1 MPEEERVTRRLNV
14 IHRAEVMQEII
25 KKHIGCIKAVGET
38 NTDIRHFEN
47 LNALEIVAYYVIET
61 IGRETLNA
69 KRFEYS
75 MKKSGEHAASVL
87 KEIKSMINYILEESE
102 EE

>member
-1 MPEEERVTRRLNV
+1 MSEEERVKHRLDV

-25 KKHIGCIKAVGET
+25 DKYIGCIEA
-38 NTDIRHFEN
+38 
-47 LNALEIVAYYVIET
+47 VIET
-61 IGRETLNA
+61 IGRETLNT

-102 EE
+102 EEWNLK

>member
-1 MPEEERVTRRLNV
+1 MSEEERVKHRLDV

-25 KKHIGCIKAVGET
+25 DKYIGCIKAVGET
-38 NTDIRHFEN
+38 NTDIRHFDN
-47 LNALEIVAYYVIET
+47 LNSLEIVAYYVIET

-69 KRFEYS
+69 KRFERS

-87 KEIKSMINYILEESE
+87 KEIESMINYILEGV
-102 EE
+102 